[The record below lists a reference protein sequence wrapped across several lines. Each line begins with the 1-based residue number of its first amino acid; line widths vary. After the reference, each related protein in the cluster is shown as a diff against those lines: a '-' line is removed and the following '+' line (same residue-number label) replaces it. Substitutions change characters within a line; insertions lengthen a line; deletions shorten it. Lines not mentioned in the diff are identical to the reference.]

1 MSRVTD
7 EIQARFKCV
16 KCQHD
21 RCLTKELAMTGSGLS
36 KLLDLQHNHYLFV
49 SCQNCGYVEVYN
61 PSILEG
67 KKGQLGTIMDIFF
80 G

>member
-21 RCLTKELAMTGSGLS
+21 RCHTKELAMTGSGLS
-36 KLLDLQHNHYLFV
+36 KLLDIQHNHYLFV